1 MKPSATRV
9 ASMWSSRQ
17 GSRTIWRGMHLK
29 LHPGAKGVAKRLRA
43 AQDEMDELFFRSD
56 DTYQEF
62 VKTTPEIK
70 KLHDKIE
77 LYKESILKAVLSSFK
92 KGHVGIYWSRSKG
105 IAEDFALSGSRYRPG
120 EGRPGFR
127 PDSTT
132 ETYVLLEGTDPGV
145 GAEPSGLF
153 SDESEVTIPEGT
165 PIKLK
170 DIYFW
175 GSDLGTTL
183 EEAKIGTGLSS
194 MTVKA

>member
-1 MKPSATRV
+1 MKPSATHV
-9 ASMWSSRQ
+9 ASMWSARH

-29 LHPGAKGVAKRLRA
+29 LHPGAKSVAKRLRA
-43 AQDEMDELFFRSD
+43 AEEKMNDLFYYSD

-62 VKTTPEIK
+62 IQATPKAK

-77 LYKESILKAVLSSFK
+77 AYRGAISSAVLSSFK
-92 KGHVGIYWSRSKG
+92 KGHVGIYWSRSKR
-105 IAEDFALSGSRYRPG
+105 IAEDFAVSGPRYRPG
-120 EGRPGFR
+120 EGRPDFR
-127 PDSTT
+127 PDSTW
-132 ETYVLLEGTDPGV
+132 ETYALLEGIDPGV

-170 DIYFW
+170 NIYFW
-175 GSDLGTTL
+175 GSDLGTAL
-183 EEAKIGTGLSS
+183 EEAKSGTGLSR

>member
-1 MKPSATRV
+1 
-9 ASMWSSRQ
+9 
-17 GSRTIWRGMHLK
+17 MHLK
-29 LHPGAKGVAKRLRA
+29 LHPGAKGVAKRLRGA
-43 AQDEMDELFFRSD
+43 EEKMNDLFYYSD

-62 VKTTPEIK
+62 IQKTPKAK

-77 LYKESILKAVLSSFK
+77 VYRESILKAVISSFK
-92 KGHVGIYWSRSKG
+92 KGHVGIYWSLRKG
-105 IAEDFALSGSRYRPG
+105 IAEDFAVSGARYRPG
-120 EGRPGFR
+120 EGRPDFR

-132 ETYVLLEGTDPGV
+132 ETYVLLEGADPGV

-170 DIYFW
+170 NIYFW
-175 GSDLGTTL
+175 GSDLGTAL
-183 EEAKIGTGLSS
+183 EEAKIGTGLSR